1 MAKKLKRDALGI
13 LVAGLSLLAHAASPV
28 DATQAE
34 TMLRLLERCH
44 AGGVP
49 AQAIDEVM
57 DLPGTRLIVG
67 QQNVSRRVTPAQYR
81 AVLTAACGG
90 EIARIAPS
98 EPGSRAEKGVQGL
111 TEDVGPSLI
120 WGRDH
125 VELLKQRLV
134 IAQQNEGLDE
144 VVPLALKNPPE
155 RIDLAPKLYVVMGGR
170 AGAAASD
177 DGIYVDL
184 LADAWR
190 SRASNAAMTPHE
202 MVEFFAH
209 ETHHVGYGRML
220 DREREQLH
228 LTAGEAQ
235 AWNFL
240 TAVMMEGSATLLI
253 NGHGSWAELQKQRHI
268 QADLTRLPQLL
279 PAAGN
284 ILQAALAGGM
294 SDREYQTKVSEF
306 FNEGYHATGAKLL
319 YVIEEARGRDAVLRV
334 MKDPRS
340 LLVVYNECAAEKKE
354 PFRFDPA
361 LADAV
366 KVMGGADPRPAA
378 KGDI

>member
-1 MAKKLKRDALGI
+1 MTKNLRRQALGI
-13 LVAGLSLLAHAASPV
+13 LVAALSLAAHAANSV
-28 DATQAE
+28 EVTQARA
-34 TMLRLLERCH
+34 MLRLLERCH
-44 AGGVP
+44 AGVVP
-49 AQAIDEVM
+49 SQAIDQVM
-57 DLPGTRLIVG
+57 DLPGTRLIIG

-81 AVLTAACGG
+81 AVLAAACGG
-90 EIARIAPS
+90 EIARITPS
-98 EPGSRAEKGVQGL
+98 EPGARAVKGVQGL
-111 TEDVGPSLI
+111 TEDVAPSLI

-125 VELLKQRLV
+125 IELLRQRLAV
-134 IAQQNEGLDE
+134 AQQNESLGE
-144 VVPLALKNPPE
+144 VVPLALRNLPE
-155 RIDLAPKLYVVMGGR
+155 TIDLAPKLYVVMGGR

-177 DGIYVDL
+177 EGIYVDL

-190 SRASNAAMTPHE
+190 SRASNASMTAHE

-209 ETHHVGYGRML
+209 ETHHVGYGRIL

-228 LTAGEAQ
+228 LTGGETQ

-253 NGHGSWAELQKQRHI
+253 NGHGRWAELQKQQHI
-268 QADLTRLPQLL
+268 QSDLARLPQLL

-284 ILQAALAGGM
+284 ILQTALAGGM

-306 FNEGYHATGAKLL
+306 FGEGYHATGARLL
-319 YVIEEARGRDAVLRV
+319 YVIEEARRRDAVLRV

-340 LLVVYNECAAEKKE
+340 LLVVYNECAAEMRE

-361 LADAV
+361 LAEAV
-366 KVMGGADPRPAA
+366 KVMGGADPPPAA
-378 KGDI
+378 KYDN